1 MIEVRQRSNES
12 TTQALFRFTRRV
24 KRSGVLKEV
33 SKRRF
38 TKRPITK
45 RQRRLAA
52 LYRAG
57 KAAEVAHAKKLGI
70 TT

>member
-1 MIEVRQRSNES
+1 MIEVRTRSNES
-12 TTQALFRFTRRV
+12 STQALFRFTRRV

-38 TKRPITK
+38 TKRPVTK

-52 LYRAG
+52 LYRAA
-57 KAAEVAHAKKLGI
+57 KAVEVAAAKKFS
-70 TT
+70 TQ

>member
-33 SKRRF
+33 GKRRF
-38 TKRPITK
+38 TKRPVTK
-45 RQRRLAA
+45 RQRRMAA
-52 LYRAG
+52 LYRAA
-57 KAAEVAHAKKLGI
+57 KAAEVAQAKKLG
-70 TT
+70 TA